1 MNDRLPMGILKQAFM
16 KIQSFVDDIDE
27 ASEDNDLTE
36 DEKYEFKQMVE
47 IGTLMAMRI
56 LTIVEQEMSE
66 DEFLNIDIPMDEIEE
81 YPYKPMEE
89 E

>member
-1 MNDRLPMGILKQAFM
+1 MGILKQAFM

>member
-47 IGTLMAMRI
+47 VGTLMAMRI
-56 LTIVEQEMSE
+56 LTIVEQEMPE

>member
-1 MNDRLPMGILKQAFM
+1 MGILKQAFM

-36 DEKYEFKQMVE
+36 DEKYDFKQMVE
-47 IGTLMAMRI
+47 LGTLMAMRI
-56 LTIVEQEMSE
+56 LTIVEQEMPE